1 MNGLPLG
8 TTCLSLIFDSVRPAE
23 QKRKK
28 NPHTESEHMS
38 KQSAGAS
45 PRNLSTSIISGKC
58 KHLTI

>member
-28 NPHTESEHMS
+28 IHTESEHMS

-45 PRNLSTSIISGKC
+45 PRNLSISIISGKR